1 MCSPRTTF
9 NGPVDA
15 SHPSEAGEGPQGRVS
30 GGTHTWAWPLA
41 AQLPALTY
49 PAGFS
54 SLPSYKKDPL
64 EITGNGQQGQLGQL
78 ERIITSKRVPGP
90 LFLDSP
96 FHHSPQ
102 GTGLFLGNWNCS
114 SGLPSL

>member
-1 MCSPRTTF
+1 MAPWMPPTPQRQVRGRRAGFREALTL
-9 NGPVDA
+9 GLGLWQ
-15 SHPSEAGEGPQGRVS
+15 PSF
-30 GGTHTWAWPLA
+30 
-41 AQLPALTY
+41 LPLTY